1 MMDKIK
7 TGSNGE
13 NLAAEFL
20 MEKGFRIVARNYR
33 WRHAEIDLIVQRDEW
48 LIFVE
53 VKTRSSNAW
62 GEPESFVDDFK
73 RRLIYAAA
81 EEYIFSTDWQG
92 HIRFD
97 IVSVKSGASPEI
109 VHFED
114 AINY

>member
-1 MMDKIK
+1 MTDKIK

-20 MEKGFRIVARNYR
+20 VKKGFRIVARNYR
-33 WRHAEIDLIVQRDEW
+33 WKRAEIDLIIQRDDW

-53 VKTRSSNAW
+53 VKTRSSNAF

-73 RRLIYAAA
+73 GRMIYDAA

-97 IVSVKSGASPEI
+97 IVSVKPGPVPEI